1 MSEQK
6 PILTFADLNRIETL
20 LDSGHPCR
28 TPEFEASSL
37 TAWPG
42 IMRIETPT
50 AEIFGD
56 RFMILREGEGI
67 IMIISWRGG
76 VHSGIVRVKPIG
88 PVEEMRWRPSSSPSP
103 STTRPPACSWTACA
117 STTASDPTHG
127 TDAA

>member
-1 MSEQK
+1 MK
-6 PILTFADLNRIETL
+6 PVPMAYADMGRMETL
-20 LDSGHPCR
+20 LNCGRPLR
-28 TPEFEASSL
+28 TPEFEASRL

-56 RFMILREGEGI
+56 RFMVLRENDGL
-67 IMIISWRGG
+67 MIVSWRGG
-76 VHSGIVRVKPIG
+76 VHSGIVRVKALG
-88 PVEEMRWRPSSSPSP
+88 PVEEMRWRPSTSPSP

-117 STTASDPTHG
+117 STTASDPTDG